1 MAGRNQ
7 PQSEQYFATSTK
19 LVNEEMIPSHTGFI
33 DASRSDN
40 TLDRNKLS
48 LFFDQ
53 NIDIRGTTQAA
64 NVQAQRTNRFTPTP
78 WQEAPGSQVHY
89 ILPSTLQAKIR
100 QTLTQTLA

>member
-7 PQSEQYFATSTK
+7 PQSEQHFATSTRF
-19 LVNEEMIPSHTGFI
+19 VNEEVIPSHSGFI
-33 DASRSDN
+33 DTSRSDN

-48 LFFDQ
+48 LVFDQ

-78 WQEAPGSQVHY
+78 WQEAPGSQVRY
-89 ILPSTLQAKIR
+89 ILP
-100 QTLTQTLA
+100 